1 MPHQRIRIRPVQTPI
16 TVYEQ
21 PLGERLRFFLRLECL
36 FSQTR
41 HCLRSESERDS
52 HTCLGNLLEILHV
65 IGRVDIKTEV
75 LKELERI
82 IATLEPL
89 AQTPGVNH
97 DTLDSLLVTLG
108 GFKSHLYNLDGPIAQ
123 ELRDNE
129 FFKLLLQRSGIPG
142 GLCDF
147 DLPPYRHWLQRDAD
161 TRIADLR
168 HWYGSLDTLRLSVDL
183 ILKLI
188 RESATPVD
196 RTAEG
201 GLYQQGLDSATP
213 FQLIRVSLPGDSPYF
228 VEISGG
234 RHRFTVRLLQA
245 STGERAQQATADIPF
260 QLSCCAL

>member
-1 MPHQRIRIRPVQTPI
+1 MQTPI
-16 TVYEQ
+16 TFYEQ
-21 PLGERLRFFLRLECL
+21 PLSERLRFFLRLECL
-36 FSQTR
+36 FGQTR
-41 HCLRSESERDS
+41 HCLRSESGQDS
-52 HTCLGNLLEILHV
+52 HICLGNLLEILHV
-65 IGRVDIKTEV
+65 ISRVDIKTEV
-75 LKELERI
+75 VKELERI

-89 AQTPGVNH
+89 AQTPGVKH

-108 GFKSHLYNLDGPIAQ
+108 GLKSHLRNMDGPIAQ

-147 DLPPYRHWLQRDAD
+147 DLPPYRHWLQRHAE

-168 HWYGSLDTLRLSVDL
+168 NWYGCLDTLRLSVDL

-188 RESATPVD
+188 RGSATPENCV
-196 RTAEG
+196 AEG
-201 GLYQQGLDSATP
+201 GIYQQNLDSATP
-213 FQLIRVSLPGDSPYF
+213 FQLIRVTLPENSPYF

-234 RHRFTVRLLQA
+234 RHRFSVRLLQA
-245 STGERAQQATADIPF
+245 STGERALQAAEDVTF

>member
-1 MPHQRIRIRPVQTPI
+1 MPLPRKRIRPVQTPI
-16 TVYEQ
+16 TVYEH
-21 PLGERLRFFLRLECL
+21 PLSERLRFFLRLECL
-36 FSQTR
+36 FGQTR
-41 HCLRSESERDS
+41 HGLRSESERDS

-75 LKELERI
+75 LKELERL

-129 FFKLLLQRSGIPG
+129 FLKLLLQRSGIPG

-147 DLPPYRHWLQRDAD
+147 DLPPYRHWLQRDAE

-168 HWYGSLDTLRLSVDL
+168 RWYATLDTLRLSVDL

-196 RTAEG
+196 CTAEG
-201 GLYQQGLDSATP
+201 GVYQQGLDSATP
-213 FQLIRVSLPGDSPYF
+213 FQLVRVGLPADSPYF

-245 STGERAQQATADIPF
+245 STADRASQATADIPF

>member
-1 MPHQRIRIRPVQTPI
+1 R
-16 TVYEQ
+16 
-21 PLGERLRFFLRLECL
+21 
-36 FSQTR
+36 
-41 HCLRSESERDS
+41 
-52 HTCLGNLLEILHV
+52 N
-65 IGRVDIKTEV
+65 
-75 LKELERI
+75 
-82 IATLEPL
+82 
-89 AQTPGVNH
+89 
-97 DTLDSLLVTLG
+97 
-108 GFKSHLYNLDGPIAQ
+108 
-123 ELRDNE
+123 
-129 FFKLLLQRSGIPG
+129 
-142 GLCDF
+142 
-147 DLPPYRHWLQRDAD
+147 AD

-228 VEISGG
+228 AEISGG

-245 STGERAQQATADIPF
+245 STGERARQATADIPF

>member
-1 MPHQRIRIRPVQTPI
+1 MPHQRTRSLPVQTAL

-21 PLGERLRFFLRLECL
+21 PLSERLRFFLRLECL
-36 FSQTR
+36 FAQTR
-41 HCLRSESERDS
+41 HCLRSESEQDS
-52 HTCLGNLLEILHV
+52 RTCLSNLLEILHV

-108 GFKSHLYNLDGPIAQ
+108 GFKSHLHSLDGPVAQ

-147 DLPPYRHWLQRDAD
+147 DLPPYRHWLQRDAE
-161 TRIADLR
+161 TRVGDLR
-168 HWYGSLDTLRLSVDL
+168 EWFGRLDILRLSVDL

-188 RESATPVD
+188 RESATPVSC
-196 RTAEG
+196 TAEG
-201 GLYQQGLDSATP
+201 GIYQQPLDSAAP
-213 FQLIRVSLPGDSPYF
+213 FQLIRVALPAESPYF

-234 RHRFTVRLLQA
+234 RHRFTVRLLHASTRERACQA
-245 STGERAQQATADIPF
+245 SADIEF

>member
-1 MPHQRIRIRPVQTPI
+1 MPLQRIRIRPVQTPV
-16 TVYEQ
+16 TFYEQ
-21 PLGERLRFFLRLECL
+21 PLSERLRFFLRLECL

-41 HCLRSESERDS
+41 HCLRSESGQDS
-52 HTCLGNLLEILHV
+52 HTCLGNLLEILHI

-75 LKELERI
+75 VKELERI

-108 GFKSHLYNLDGPIAQ
+108 GLKSHLRNMDTPIAQ

-147 DLPPYRHWLQRDAD
+147 DLPPYRHWLQRHAE

-168 HWYGSLDTLRLSVDL
+168 HWYGCLDTLRLSVDL

-188 RESATPVD
+188 RESAIAENCI
-196 RTAEG
+196 AEG
-201 GLYQQGLDSATP
+201 GIYQQSLDSASP
-213 FQLIRVSLPGDSPYF
+213 FQLIRVTLPEDSPYF

-245 STGERAQQATADIPF
+245 SISERALQATEDIPF

>member
-1 MPHQRIRIRPVQTPI
+1 MPLQRKRIRPVQTPV
-16 TVYEQ
+16 TFYEQ
-21 PLGERLRFFLRLECL
+21 PLSERLRFFLRLECL
-36 FSQTR
+36 FGQTR
-41 HCLRSESERDS
+41 HCLRSESEQDS

-65 IGRVDIKTEV
+65 IGRVDIKTEAV
-75 LKELERI
+75 KELERI

-89 AQTPGVNH
+89 TRTPGVNL
-97 DTLDSLLVTLG
+97 DTLDSLLITLG
-108 GFKSHLYNLDGPIAQ
+108 GLKSHLRNMDGPIAQ

-147 DLPPYRHWLQRDAD
+147 DLPPYRHWLQSNAEI
-161 TRIADLR
+161 RIADLR
-168 HWYGSLDTLRLSVDL
+168 NWYGCLDTLRLSVDL

-188 RESATPVD
+188 RESATPVNC
-196 RTAEG
+196 TAEG
-201 GLYQQGLDSATP
+201 GIYQQSLDSASP
-213 FQLIRVSLPGDSPYF
+213 FQLIRVTLPEDSPYF

-245 STGERAQQATADIPF
+245 STGERALQATEDVTF